1 MNIQAQFR
9 VFLDRLVE
17 ETSSLS
23 LKEVK
28 ELKSKKMIRTF
39 IMKPD
44 LHKNIEMVICVGC
57 RFDDIAKYN
66 IHNNELRCISEETAH
81 LEMFV
86 RKTSY

>member
-28 ELKSKKMIRTF
+28 ELKSKKLIRTF
-39 IMKPD
+39 MMKPD
-44 LHKNIEMVICVGC
+44 LYKNIEMVICVGC
-57 RFDDIAKYN
+57 IKLSVESVADSMI
-66 IHNNELRCISEETAH
+66 
-81 LEMFV
+81 
-86 RKTSY
+86 